1 MKRPAEALLLALALV
16 CLLASLAG
24 CASSGSDRGV
34 YYGTGG
40 SIHADAFPE
49 TFGWDWGDRTRVGR
63 PTRYPYPY

>member
-1 MKRPAEALLLALALV
+1 MKRYSAVLLLAALV
-16 CLLASLAG
+16 CIIASLTS

-49 TFGWDWGDRTRVGR
+49 TYGWDWGDRTRVGR
-63 PTRYPYPY
+63 PSGYYY

>member
-1 MKRPAEALLLALALV
+1 MKRSAAVLLLAALL
-16 CLLASLAG
+16 CTAAWTTG
-24 CASSGSDRGV
+24 CASKGPDRGV

-63 PTRYPYPY
+63 PTLYPY